1 MSCVVGV
8 VTPALLA
15 AGFALAAGLTVGAT
29 YAWAAQDVAWIVS
42 YGTATLLALVL
53 PLAILVLHERRQV
66 ERGDISGPAGASTT
80 PIWAWEL
87 FATLPGL
94 LACPFILL
102 AAWCAWMF
110 WIDGLPAASV
120 YFAFIALAAI
130 ADESRSWSST
140 SDGGRRT
147 GSSPEAWRR
156 RADMDGGKEVQERD
170 GGRAR

>member
-1 MSCVVGV
+1 MAPHRRATGVSCVVGV

-130 ADESRSWSST
+130 ADAVAFLVLHERWRT
-140 SDGGRRT
+140 KNGLQPGGVATTR
-147 GSSPEAWRR
+147 
-156 RADMDGGKEVQERD
+156 
-170 GGRAR
+170 